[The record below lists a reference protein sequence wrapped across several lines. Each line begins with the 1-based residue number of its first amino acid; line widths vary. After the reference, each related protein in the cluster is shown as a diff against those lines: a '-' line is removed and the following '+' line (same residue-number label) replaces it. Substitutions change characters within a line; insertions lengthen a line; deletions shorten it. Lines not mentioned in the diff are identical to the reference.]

1 MQPPI
6 FLRGWCID
14 LDSYT
19 EKARA
24 RGLEEYLFQKI
35 FPPDWATHK
44 DRSTIVREK
53 VLDRISSCE
62 KYVRT
67 VIEEDLNIR
76 NLPVRMYIGIGL
88 GCTSDKKHLD
98 VRYVLTLYDNYNVD
112 DKPSEEDEKK
122 IRDALELTDD
132 PGWFA
137 DGNFHWF
144 FWDDESDYDYF

>member
-53 VLDRISSCE
+53 VVYGIGSCE

-67 VIEEDLNIR
+67 VIEEDLNIHS
-76 NLPVRMYIGIGL
+76 LPVRMYIGVGL
-88 GCTSDKKHLD
+88 GYTSDKKNLD
-98 VRYVLTLYDNYNVD
+98 IRYVLTLCDNYNVD
-112 DKPSEEDEKK
+112 AKPSEEDEKR
-122 IRDALELTDD
+122 IRDTLGLTVE

-137 DGNFHWF
+137 EASDFHWYY
-144 FWDDESDYDYF
+144 WDDDSVY